1 MPKNIPFK
9 IMPYEDEEVQPA
21 IKRLLKTREF
31 NLTMRYLFP
40 DKDKK
45 DINHELKSIDST
57 NSFQKEITSKAA
69 EFIINRSTDGF
80 SVSGMENIEANQKC
94 LFISNHRDIVLD
106 SGLLNYA
113 LFKEGIE
120 TTQMAI
126 GDNLVQNQML
136 GDLFSLNK
144 SFSVKRNVPISQ
156 LLDYTLELSSYIRQT
171 ITSGK
176 SSIWLA
182 QRQGRAQDGNDLTQG
197 GIIKML
203 SISDDDLDFM
213 SNFCALNIVPVS
225 ISYEYDPTDSMKIPK
240 LLADSKGIPYVKKKK
255 EDVKAMIAGIS
266 GFKGHVHIA
275 VGKKI
280 TADKLKPIS
289 NIKKKNE
296 RLKELANL
304 IDQQIIFNY
313 KLWVTNFIAYD
324 LLNKT
329 NQFSDRYSKY
339 EADTFKRLIRAKIS
353 HHIGKTNVLRDMLL
367 IQYANPI
374 KNKLNLGYKV

>member
-1 MPKNIPFK
+1 
-9 IMPYEDEEVQPA
+9 
-21 IKRLLKTREF
+21 
-31 NLTMRYLFP
+31 
-40 DKDKK
+40 
-45 DINHELKSIDST
+45 
-57 NSFQKEITSKAA
+57 
-69 EFIINRSTDGF
+69 
-80 SVSGMENIEANQKC
+80 
-94 LFISNHRDIVLD
+94 
-106 SGLLNYA
+106 
-113 LFKEGIE
+113 
-120 TTQMAI
+120 
-126 GDNLVQNQML
+126 
-136 GDLFSLNK
+136 
-144 SFSVKRNVPISQ
+144 
-156 LLDYTLELSSYIRQT
+156 
-171 ITSGK
+171 
-176 SSIWLA
+176 
-182 QRQGRAQDGNDLTQG
+182 
-197 GIIKML
+197 ML

-240 LLADSKGIPYVKKKK
+240 LLADLKGIPYVKKKK

-313 KLWVTNFIAYD
+313 KLWSTNFMAYD

-329 NQFSDRYSKY
+329 NQFSDRYSKHD
-339 EADTFKRLIRAKIS
+339 ADTFKRLIRAKIS
-353 HHIGKTNVLRDMLL
+353 HHIGNTNVLRDMLL